1 MRAIITGATGA
12 VGTAL
17 INELIDYGVEIL
29 VFCREGSMRNSLI
42 PNPSL
47 GVKKDM
53 CSKSTFRYSE

>member
-42 PNPSL
+42 PNHPLVS
-47 GVKKDM
+47 KKT
-53 CSKSTFRYSE
+53 CALNQLSE